1 MADRPEGLSR
11 VGDKLVLAACVVLA
25 VWMMSWEESTRVRRG
40 AEWLHRLVTPIEW
53 VDRLVDDVIALKRE
67 NEELRGQLAALRLDA
82 QQIEHER
89 ARFEELRLR
98 AGFHERN
105 RGRLVPAEVIELV
118 VSRIPVQA
126 KVRSFGGDSLAVWQ
140 PVVSERGLVGRVRQV
155 LEPNLAL
162 VQLLTEEDSRISV
175 EVVRTGVTGLLRYDG
190 RRFFVDHVPQGEPV
204 VAGDE
209 MITSGLGGTV
219 PRGIAVGAVVAVRS
233 SPSELFQQVEVE
245 SRVEF
250 SALRDVYVITRPGP
264 WYARAFSA
272 DAADSAATDAGGAA
286 GSDSMAGEQDGT
298 SEPGA
303 RG

>member
-11 VGDKLVLAACVVLA
+11 VGDKLVLAACVVIS
-25 VWMMSWEESTRVRRG
+25 VWVMSWEESTRVRRG
-40 AEWLHRLVTPIEW
+40 AAWLHRLVTPIEW
-53 VDRLVDDVIALKRE
+53 VDRLVDDVIHLKRD
-67 NEELRGQLAALRLDA
+67 NEDLRAQLAALRLDA
-82 QQIEHER
+82 QQISYER
-89 ARFEELRLR
+89 ERFEELELR
-98 AGFHERN
+98 AGFHERT

-126 KVRSFGGDSLAVWQ
+126 KIRSFGEDSLEVWQ
-140 PVVSERGLVGRVRQV
+140 PVVSERGLAGRVRQV

-219 PRGIAVGAVVAVRS
+219 PRGLAVGSVVAVRS

-245 SRVEF
+245 SLVDF
-250 SALRDVYVITRPGP
+250 SALRNVYVITRPGP
-264 WYARAFSA
+264 WYARDFSPVQIDSTGAPA
-272 DAADSAATDAGGAA
+272 DGELPSAVADSQQTV
-286 GSDSMAGEQDGT
+286 
-298 SEPGA
+298 PGA
-303 RG
+303 RR